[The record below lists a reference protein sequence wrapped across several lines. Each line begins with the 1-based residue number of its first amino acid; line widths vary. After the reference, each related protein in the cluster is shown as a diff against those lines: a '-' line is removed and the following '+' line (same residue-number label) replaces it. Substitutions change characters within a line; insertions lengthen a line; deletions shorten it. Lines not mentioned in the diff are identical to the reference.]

1 MHVSDVE
8 IPDTPHEFFTKVVP
22 EQFKESISGHDDGPG
37 SICFDLIGEGQWSL
51 AVKSG
56 EIEVS
61 EGRNEDTLVQIS
73 LDGANWQQA
82 VQRMQEGGA
91 GPMSGDGLGNM
102 LGNPAVASTLKAAQG
117 TLKLVTT
124 SDGGEE
130 WVAITFGGAEAN
142 LDQPRATL
150 TMSRE
155 VAEKMNAGEANPQEL
170 FMSGQIQIAGDMMM
184 LMQLAP
190 ILQ

>member
-1 MHVSDVE
+1 MSDVE
-8 IPDTPHEFFTKVVP
+8 IPDSAHEYFTQVIP
-22 EQFKESISGHDDGPG
+22 AQFKETIAGHEDGPG
-37 SICFDLIGEGQWSL
+37 SICFDLVGEGQWSL
-51 AVKSG
+51 TVKGGEIDVTDGRHDDTIVEITFDGSNWKEAVK
-56 EIEVS
+56 
-61 EGRNEDTLVQIS
+61 
-73 LDGANWQQA
+73 
-82 VQRMQEGGA
+82 RMQEGGA

-124 SDGGEE
+124 TDSGDE

-155 VAEKMNAGEANPQEL
+155 VAEKMSKGEANPQEL

-190 ILQ
+190 IMQ